1 MDVLSFS
8 SDLALELDESSCF
21 GLRSQRLIHLSGRI
35 KNVIV
40 HLCDSRKSVWV
51 SVLTTETV

>member
-1 MDVLSFS
+1 MDVLSLS

-21 GLRSQRLIHLSGRI
+21 GLRSQRLVHLIGRI

-40 HLCDSRKSVWV
+40 HLCDSRKSVCV